1 MKRKESVSAAAY
13 TYTVLLQPEPEGG
26 YTVTCP
32 ALPGLV
38 TYGET
43 LDEARAMAAD
53 AIRGYIEC
61 LREDGEPIPES
72 DPAPPPLVDRVS
84 VNSGSR
90 MQGRHWNPRP
100 AAPGAVSGEGPPD
113 HRLAHERRS
122 RVDQSI
128 LSGRT
133 ASRSRMKARSASSIA
148 GSMGGGS

>member
-1 MKRKESVSAAAY
+1 MACMRRKESVSAAAY

-38 TYGET
+38 TYGAS

-72 DPAPPPLVDRVS
+72 DPAPVPLVDRVS
-84 VNSGSR
+84 VT
-90 MQGRHWNPRP
+90 
-100 AAPGAVSGEGPPD
+100 AV
-113 HRLAHERRS
+113 R
-122 RVDQSI
+122 
-128 LSGRT
+128 
-133 ASRSRMKARSASSIA
+133 
-148 GSMGGGS
+148 

>member
-1 MKRKESVSAAAY
+1 MTSKELLATGEH

-53 AIRGYIEC
+53 AIRGYIAC

-72 DPAPPPLVDRVS
+72 DAVPLPLVDRVS
-84 VNSGSR
+84 V
-90 MQGRHWNPRP
+90 
-100 AAPGAVSGEGPPD
+100 
-113 HRLAHERRS
+113 
-122 RVDQSI
+122 
-128 LSGRT
+128 
-133 ASRSRMKARSASSIA
+133 KA
-148 GSMGGGS
+148 GG

>member
-1 MKRKESVSAAAY
+1 MRRKESVWAAAY

-38 TYGET
+38 TYGAS

-72 DPAPPPLVDRVS
+72 DPAPAPLVDRVS
-84 VNSGSR
+84 VT
-90 MQGRHWNPRP
+90 
-100 AAPGAVSGEGPPD
+100 AVG
-113 HRLAHERRS
+113 
-122 RVDQSI
+122 
-128 LSGRT
+128 
-133 ASRSRMKARSASSIA
+133 
-148 GSMGGGS
+148 

>member
-1 MKRKESVSAAAY
+1 MRRKESVSAAAY

-38 TYGET
+38 TYGGT

-61 LREDGEPIPES
+61 LREDGLPIPES
-72 DPAPPPLVDRVS
+72 DLPQV
-84 VNSGSR
+84 
-90 MQGRHWNPRP
+90 M
-100 AAPGAVSGEGPPD
+100 
-113 HRLAHERRS
+113 
-122 RVDQSI
+122 

-148 GSMGGGS
+148 GSRAGGS